1 MNNSYRTQNKKQTGS
16 RRSFFLS
23 LRTKYMLSILLV
35 VMVSALIL
43 SYFVFSRSQRT
54 NTFLLQQFEQS
65 VTNQVESDLNA
76 RVVSETNKVINFF
89 DSIDSTLTLVSTST
103 KTILSTTRDNNEVE
117 EIGIWNARDV
127 LFRLPTGS
135 WDNPNNETAS
145 IFIPSKENISSA
157 EIREL
162 NTLKEL
168 DNFVI
173 SVMNK
178 HPDTLAVYFGS
189 KLGATIYYPN
199 IDLAALVPPDF
210 DVTGRPWYV
219 AAIEQENSEDVAW
232 SLPYQDAAL
241 NGLVITASLPIID
254 NQQNFHGVVGVD
266 VQMLTITEE
275 ISKIRVGETGYAFLI
290 DKQGRAISIPPKG
303 YDDFNLSDDEVLAGD
318 IESLS
323 LVKRVPI
330 NVFEVLAKM
339 TSGQSGLMKVDINE
353 TTRYVAYRPIPIVG
367 YSLGIVINE
376 SELQQPYIKTLEQ
389 FTAAIQST
397 LSSLTIII
405 AGVLGLALFGSYLLG
420 STVTSPLRQLTETA
434 EKIAAGNLNVQSDVT
449 SKDEIG
455 TLAKTFNSMSARLSE
470 LITNLEGEVV
480 QRTKQLE
487 RRASQIQAAA
497 ELGNAVASLRDL
509 EGLLS
514 RTTQLI
520 SDKFGYYHVG
530 IFLLDDKGEFA
541 VLRASN
547 SSGGARM
554 LSRGH
559 KLKVG
564 ETGIVGAVTSTGKA
578 RIALDVGL
586 DSVYFDN
593 PDLSGTRSEMALP
606 LVSGTIILGAL
617 DVQST
622 KPNAF
627 SEEDVST
634 LSILADQI
642 ATALQNARF
651 LNQTQ
656 DALNAA
662 RRAYGIQSREG
673 WQTIMEEEGNLG
685 YISRGQGD
693 AIQIQNDL
701 PDEVRE
707 ALNNGQATTSRT
719 DNNVLHVPINVRGKL
734 IGALRLVK
742 PKDSLGWSQED
753 VADISRLA
761 SQLGNSFESARIYRE
776 TQKRAEFE
784 QAISNLSAQLSS
796 TTEIDEIIKITLSHL
811 GEKIKDADVALRFT
825 SS

>member
-776 TQKRAEFE
+776 TQKRAEYE

-825 SS
+825 S

>member
-1 MNNSYRTQNKKQTGS
+1 MNNSNRNPNNKQTETRG
-16 RRSFFLS
+16 SFFFS
-23 LRTKYMLSILLV
+23 LRTKYVLSILLV
-35 VMVSALIL
+35 VMVSAATM

-65 VTNQVESDLNA
+65 VTSQVESDLNA
-76 RVVSETNKVINFF
+76 RVVSETNKVISFF
-89 DSIDSTLTLVSTST
+89 ESIDSTLTLVSTST
-103 KTILSTTRDNNEVE
+103 KTILSPIRNNE
-117 EIGIWNARDV
+117 EIEASSAWNARDV

-145 IFIPSKENISSA
+145 IFIPSKESLSSA

-168 DNFVI
+168 DNFVV
-173 SVMNK
+173 SVMDK

-219 AAIEQENSEDVAW
+219 AALEQEDSEDVAW

-241 NGLVITASLPIID
+241 NGLVITASQPIID
-254 NQQNFHGVVGVD
+254 SQQNFHGVVGVD
-266 VQMLTITEE
+266 VQMVTITEE

-303 YDDFNLSDDEVLAGD
+303 YDDFSLTEDEVLAGD

-323 LVKRVPI
+323 LVKRVPL

-339 TSGQSGLMKVDINE
+339 TSGQSGLMKVDINGIP
-353 TTRYVAYRPIPIVG
+353 RYVAYRPIPIVG
-367 YSLGIVINE
+367 YSLGIVIHE
-376 SELQQPYIKTLEQ
+376 SELQQPYTKTLEQ

-397 LSSLTIII
+397 LSSLAIII
-405 AGVLGLALFGSYLLG
+405 AGVLGLSLLGSYLLG

-434 EKIAAGNLNVQSDVT
+434 EKIAAGDLDVQSDVT
-449 SKDEIG
+449 SRDEIG
-455 TLAKTFNSMSARLSE
+455 TLAKTFNSMSVRLSE
-470 LITNLEGEVV
+470 LITNLEGEVA
-480 QRTKQLE
+480 QRTRQLE

-497 ELGNAVASLRDL
+497 EVGNAVASLRDL

-530 IFLLDDKGEFA
+530 IFLLDEKREFA

-578 RIALDVGL
+578 RIALDVGQ

-606 LVSGTIILGAL
+606 LVSGTAILGAL

-634 LSILADQI
+634 LTILADQI

-651 LNQTQ
+651 LSQTQ

-662 RRAYGIQSREG
+662 RRAYGVQSREG
-673 WQTIMEEEGNLG
+673 WQAILEEEGNLG
-685 YISRGQGD
+685 YISSGQGN
-693 AIQIQNDL
+693 AVQVQN
-701 PDEVRE
+701 
-707 ALNNGQATTSRT
+707 ALSDDVQETLKNGQAAISLT
-719 DNNVLHVPINVRGKL
+719 DNNTLHVPIHVRGKL

-742 PKDSLGWSQED
+742 PKDTPGWSQED
-753 VADISRLA
+753 VTDISRLA

-776 TQKRAEFE
+776 IQKRAEYE
-784 QAISNLSAQLSS
+784 QAISDLSAQLSS

-825 SS
+825 G

>member
-776 TQKRAEFE
+776 TQKRAEYE

>member
-1 MNNSYRTQNKKQTGS
+1 MNNSNRNPNNKQTETRG
-16 RRSFFLS
+16 SFFFS
-23 LRTKYMLSILLV
+23 LRTKYVLSILLV
-35 VMVSALIL
+35 VMVSAATM

-65 VTNQVESDLNA
+65 VTSQVESDLNA
-76 RVVSETNKVINFF
+76 RVVSETNKVISFF
-89 DSIDSTLTLVSTST
+89 ESIDSTLTLVSTST
-103 KTILSTTRDNNEVE
+103 KTILSPIRNNE
-117 EIGIWNARDV
+117 EIEASSAWNARDV

-145 IFIPSKENISSA
+145 IFIPSKESLSSA

-168 DNFVI
+168 DNFVV
-173 SVMNK
+173 SVMDK

-219 AAIEQENSEDVAW
+219 AALEQEDSEDVAW

-241 NGLVITASLPIID
+241 NGLVITASQPIID
-254 NQQNFHGVVGVD
+254 SQQNFHGVVGVD
-266 VQMLTITEE
+266 VQMVTITEE

-303 YDDFNLSDDEVLAGD
+303 YDDFSLTEDEVLAGD

-323 LVKRVPI
+323 LVKRVPL

-339 TSGQSGLMKVDINE
+339 TSGQSGLMKVDINGIP
-353 TTRYVAYRPIPIVG
+353 RYVAYRPIPIVG
-367 YSLGIVINE
+367 YSLGIVIHE
-376 SELQQPYIKTLEQ
+376 SELQQPYTKTLEQ

-397 LSSLTIII
+397 LSSLAIII
-405 AGVLGLALFGSYLLG
+405 AGVLGLSLLGSYLLG

-434 EKIAAGNLNVQSDVT
+434 EKIAAGDLDVQSDVT
-449 SKDEIG
+449 SRDEIG
-455 TLAKTFNSMSARLSE
+455 TLAKTFNSMSVRLSE
-470 LITNLEGEVV
+470 LITNLEGEVA
-480 QRTKQLE
+480 QRTRQLE

-497 ELGNAVASLRDL
+497 EVGNAVASLRDL

-530 IFLLDDKGEFA
+530 IFLLDEKREFA

-578 RIALDVGL
+578 RIALDVGQ

-606 LVSGTIILGAL
+606 LVSGTAILGAL

-634 LSILADQI
+634 LTILADQI

-651 LNQTQ
+651 LSQTQ

-662 RRAYGIQSREG
+662 RRAYGVQSREG
-673 WQTIMEEEGNLG
+673 WQAILEEEGNLG
-685 YISRGQGD
+685 YISSGQGN
-693 AIQIQNDL
+693 AVQVQN
-701 PDEVRE
+701 
-707 ALNNGQATTSRT
+707 ALSDDVQETLKNGQAAISLT
-719 DNNVLHVPINVRGKL
+719 DNNTLHVPIHVRGKL

-742 PKDSLGWSQED
+742 PKDTPGWSQED
-753 VADISRLA
+753 VTDISRLA

-776 TQKRAEFE
+776 IQKRAEYE
-784 QAISNLSAQLSS
+784 QAISDLSAKLSS

-825 SS
+825 G